1 MKIIIAGSRGFKDYQ
16 SLKTQ
21 CDVIIADYRS
31 AIPYSARSSI
41 KIISGGAR
49 GADSLGEKYAHEKGF
64 ECLVMPA
71 DWDKYGKRAGY
82 LRNAQMAEVADALI
96 AFWDG
101 TSRGTWSMIELARKG
116 GLKVTIVSYNDA

>member
-1 MKIIIAGSRGFKDYQ
+1 MNIIIAGSRGFKDYQ

-21 CDVIIADYRS
+21 CDVIIEGYKS
-31 AIPYSARSSI
+31 ATPCSAGII

-49 GADSLGEKYAHEKGF
+49 GADRLGEKYAHEKGF

-101 TSRGTWSMIELARKG
+101 TSRGTQSMIELARKG
-116 GLKVTIVSYNDA
+116 GLKITVVSYNDA